1 MFNYIYLL
9 RIRNR
14 LEENVRKSFGSK
26 ILAATLVPE
35 ASSAESESN
44 VDMFDDDM
52 SRLQDIAP
60 DNYMDHRRYLP
71 QQERDTFQFPIQRD
85 HSEWLNP
92 YAQGD
97 RDSYEDIRRE
107 RLEEFLQYASTNDA
121 YW

>member
-1 MFNYIYLL
+1 MNLIQIQLDSIRRALSFIDYSKPKRINYSKPK
-9 RIRNR
+9 RID
-14 LEENVRKSFGSK
+14 SDY
-26 ILAATLVPE
+26 
-35 ASSAESESN
+35 ESN
-44 VDMFDDDM
+44 IDMNDDDM

-85 HSEWLNP
+85 PTDWLNP

-97 RDSYEDIRRE
+97 RDSYEDIQRE